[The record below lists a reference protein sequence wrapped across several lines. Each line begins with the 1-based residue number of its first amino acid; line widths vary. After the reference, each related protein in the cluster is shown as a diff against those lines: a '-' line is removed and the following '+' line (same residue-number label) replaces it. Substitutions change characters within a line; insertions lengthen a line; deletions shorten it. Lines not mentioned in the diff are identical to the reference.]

1 MIQSL
6 AWCDRNGGW
15 ILIALLALSALLI
28 LASCSE
34 PRPAAPLAAVPG
46 ATAPPSGSTP
56 ADKETFYRGE
66 VERLTMALEQARGGL
81 KVAQADADEAEL
93 KTWRAWT
100 RWIGLAGVA
109 LAVLL
114 GGALSWLV
122 GPRVGVPA
130 ALILAGTALAVLG
143 FGAALRWLP
152 AVLGAV
158 LAMGLAA
165 WALYHHRARQ
175 ALAATARLG
184 DAIGAGATQGVAKLS
199 ARTAQELA
207 GLHRYVQRARGKA

>member
-1 MIQSL
+1 MIRAL

-15 ILIALLALSALLI
+15 ILLVLLALSAAILI
-28 LASCSE
+28 ASCGS
-34 PRPAAPLAAVPG
+34 RPAAP
-46 ATAPPSGSTP
+46 ATAITGSALPPAGSAT
-56 ADKETFYRGE
+56 ANKEAFYRGE
-66 VERLTMALEQARGGL
+66 VERLAMGLEQAKAGL
-81 KVAQADADEAEL
+81 RVARNDAAEAEL
-93 KTWRAWT
+93 KTWQTWT

-114 GGALSWLV
+114 GGALSWLIS
-122 GPRVGVPA
+122 PRVGIPA

-152 AVLGAV
+152 AVLALG
-158 LAMGLAA
+158 LALGLAA

-175 ALAATARLG
+175 ALAATARMG
-184 DAIGAGATQGVAKLS
+184 DAIEAGASLGFAKLS
-199 ARTAQELA
+199 AQAAQELA